1 MKVTDFAALTFDC
14 YGTLIDWESGIA
26 AELSA
31 WCGRHEAAHP
41 EDLLLECFAKHETAQ
56 EVETPTMLYPELLAA
71 TLRRIGAEL
80 GVPVSDS
87 EAEDF
92 GASVARWPAFPDS
105 AEALQYLKQHYKLVI
120 LSNVDRQSFAH
131 SNAKLGVDFD
141 AIVTAQDVGSY
152 KPNLAN
158 FRAMI
163 KVVEELGVA
172 KDKILHTAQSLHHD
186 MVPAQA
192 IGLTTAWIN
201 RRAAKEGWGAT
212 TPPPREV
219 TPDFEVP
226 SMADFVELH
235 KQHLTD
241 S

>member
-31 WCGRHEAAHP
+31 WCGRHGASQP
-41 EDLLLECFAKHETAQ
+41 NDRLLESFAKHETAQ
-56 EVETPTMLYPELLAA
+56 EVETPTMLYPQLLAA
-71 TLRRIGAEL
+71 TLRRIGAEF
-80 GVPVSDS
+80 GVPVLDS

-105 AEALQYLKQHYKLVI
+105 PDALQYLKRYYKLVI
-120 LSNVDRQSFAH
+120 VSNVDRESFAH
-131 SNAKLGVDFD
+131 SNAKLGVAFD
-141 AIVTAQDVGSY
+141 AVVTAQDVGSY

-158 FRAMI
+158 FRAVI
-163 KVVEELGVA
+163 KAVEELGVA
-172 KDKILHTAQSLHHD
+172 KEKILHTAQSLHHD

-192 IGLTTAWIN
+192 FGLSTAWIN

-219 TPDFEVP
+219 MPDFEVP
-226 SMADFVELH
+226 SMADFVALH
-235 KQHLTD
+235 KKHMAGG
-241 S
+241 